1 MLGVPSFQFTPTDPQ
16 DQNKN
21 KPEDDYENLKK
32 RVQAGNLTSDEANQ
46 IIQIANDGRMH
57 LKKAFRIWQQ
67 EKIQPQI
74 DKARNQ
80 KQPIRTNA

>member
-1 MLGVPSFQFTPTDPQ
+1 MLSL
-16 DQNKN
+16 
-21 KPEDDYENLKK
+21 ENLKK

-46 IIQIANDGRMH
+46 IVQIANDGRMH
-57 LKKAFRIWQQ
+57 LNKAFRIWQQ
-67 EKIQPQI
+67 QKIQPDI